1 MEKPK
6 LNENYWYIE
15 VNTDDTWAISKRVNK
30 MTDIDK
36 YNFACENFYLS
47 EDEAAA
53 STFEMLMKLTL
64 YPAEKVGEMIA
75 AKMR

>member
-6 LNENYWYIE
+6 LNEQYWYIE
-15 VNTDDTWAISKRVNK
+15 VDSDDTWEITLRKNEMA
-30 MTDIDK
+30 DLDK
-36 YNFACENFYLS
+36 YNFACENFYHS

-53 STFEMLMKLTL
+53 EAFEMLMKLTL